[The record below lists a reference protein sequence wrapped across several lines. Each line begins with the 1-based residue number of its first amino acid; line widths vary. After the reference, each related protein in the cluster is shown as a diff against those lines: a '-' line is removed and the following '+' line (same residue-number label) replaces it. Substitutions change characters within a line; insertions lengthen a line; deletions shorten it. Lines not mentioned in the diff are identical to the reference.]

1 MKKIEIY
8 TSDTCVQCKMAKVY
22 FQKNNLE
29 IIEYNIS
36 TNQEYKRELIKKGY
50 LSVPVIVIDGQDVL
64 GFDLT
69 RIEQLTGVEA

>member
-1 MKKIEIY
+1 MKKLEIY
-8 TSDTCVQCKMAKVY
+8 TSDTCVQCKMAKEY
-22 FQKNNLE
+22 LQKNNLE